1 MTKYKLTEKA
11 ISEKFDML
19 SGSTINMINLRV
31 NELIEERVNNGALI
45 SVPERMIVEL
55 SRMLVTFKDPDMNK
69 LFSILNAYK
78 FQVYSDDLEEE
89 EEFPKELKK
98 VTTGVW
104 YDVED
109 IINEE
114 YDIEDALEDTYDV
127 MVCEASADNMRYKGN
142 LTCSHRAYHVGYLDR
157 EADVYVFCSRGQEF
171 PLKAFVR
178 LMFIPRKNNQHDNP
192 QGRLQL
198 QEAA

>member
-1 MTKYKLTEKA
+1 MAKYKLTEKA
-11 ISEKFDML
+11 IAEKFDML
-19 SGSTINMINLRV
+19 SSFTINMINHRV
-31 NELIEERVNNGALI
+31 NEVIEERVNNGALI
-45 SVPERMIVEL
+45 SVPDLMIVEL
-55 SRMLVTFKDPDMNK
+55 SRILVIFKDPDMNK
-69 LFSILNAYK
+69 LCSILNTYK

-89 EEFPKELKK
+89 PPKELKK
-98 VTTGVW
+98 ITTGVW

-109 IINEE
+109 IINGK
-114 YDIEDALEDTYDV
+114 YDIEGALYGV
-127 MVCEASADNMRYKGN
+127 WVCEASADNMRYKGN

-157 EADVYVFCSRGQEF
+157 KDYVYVFCSCGQEF

-178 LMFIPRKNNQHDNP
+178 LMFIPAETKENNQHDNP

>member
-11 ISEKFDML
+11 IAEKFDML
-19 SGSTINMINLRV
+19 SGFTINMINLRV

-45 SVPERMIVEL
+45 SVPDRMIVEL
-55 SRMLVTFKDPDMNK
+55 SRILVTFKDPDMNK

-98 VTTGVW
+98 ITTGVW
-104 YDVED
+104 YDVKD
-109 IINEE
+109 ISNEE
-114 YDIEDALEDTYDV
+114 YDIEDALEVAYDV
-127 MVCEASADNMRYKGN
+127 MVCEASADNMRYKDNFTG
-142 LTCSHRAYHVGYLDR
+142 SHRAYRVGYLDIN
-157 EADVYVFCSRGQEF
+157 DVGYVFCSRGQEF

-178 LMFIPRKNNQHDNP
+178 LMFIPAETK
-192 QGRLQL
+192 
-198 QEAA
+198 EE

>member
-11 ISEKFDML
+11 IAEKFDML
-19 SGSTINMINLRV
+19 SGFTINMINLRV

-45 SVPERMIVEL
+45 SVPDRMIVEL
-55 SRMLVTFKDPDMNK
+55 SRILVTFKDPDMNK

-98 VTTGVW
+98 ITTGVW
-104 YDVED
+104 YDVKD
-109 IINEE
+109 IINGE

-127 MVCEASADNMRYKGN
+127 MVCEASADNMGYKDNFTG
-142 LTCSHRAYHVGYLDR
+142 SHRAYRVGYLDIN
-157 EADVYVFCSRGQEF
+157 DVGYVFCSRGQEF

-178 LMFIPRKNNQHDNP
+178 LMFIPAETK
-192 QGRLQL
+192 
-198 QEAA
+198 EE

>member
-11 ISEKFDML
+11 IAEKFNML
-19 SGSTINMINLRV
+19 SGFTINMINFRV
-31 NELIEERVNNGALI
+31 NEVIEERVNNGALI
-45 SVPERMIVEL
+45 SVPDLIIVEL
-55 SRMLVTFKDPDMNK
+55 SRILVTFKDPYMNK

-89 EEFPKELKK
+89 EFPKEL
-98 VTTGVW
+98 TTGVW

-109 IINEE
+109 IINGE
-114 YDIEDALEDTYDV
+114 YDIEGALYDV
-127 MVCEASADNMRYKGN
+127 VVCEASADNMRYKGN

-157 EADVYVFCSRGQEF
+157 KADVYVFCSRGQEF

-178 LMFIPRKNNQHDNP
+178 LMFIPAEPK
-192 QGRLQL
+192 
-198 QEAA
+198 EE